1 MKKLRL
7 HPVAIAAT
15 TLLALGA
22 QAQSLY
28 GEVGYGQ
35 LKLQEDRFGS
45 EVDPGMA
52 RGIIGYT
59 LSPNLA
65 VEGHL
70 GIGVKD
76 DTVRLG
82 GVSVKGEVDNV
93 VGAFVKPKVRL
104 GDTVEL
110 FGRLGIASTKVKASS
125 MGVSDSAR
133 GTDFSYGVGASF
145 SLTPQLSLNADY
157 MNYYDRKGI
166 QLDGVTLGLGFSFY

>member
-70 GIGVKD
+70 
-76 DTVRLG
+76 
-82 GVSVKGEVDNV
+82 
-93 VGAFVKPKVRL
+93 
-104 GDTVEL
+104 
-110 FGRLGIASTKVKASS
+110 
-125 MGVSDSAR
+125 
-133 GTDFSYGVGASF
+133 
-145 SLTPQLSLNADY
+145 
-157 MNYYDRKGI
+157 
-166 QLDGVTLGLGFSFY
+166 

>member
-1 MKKLRL
+1 MKTLRL
-7 HPVAIAAT
+7 HSAAIAAT
-15 TLLALGA
+15 SLLALGA
-22 QAQSLY
+22 HAQSLY

-45 EVDPGMA
+45 KVEPGMA
-52 RGIIGYT
+52 RGVIGYE

-82 GVSVKGEVDNV
+82 GLSVKGEVDNM

-104 GDTVEL
+104 GETVEL
-110 FGRLGIASTKVKASS
+110 FGRVGAASTKVSASS
-125 MGVSDSAR
+125 MGVSESDR
-133 GTDFSYGVGASF
+133 GTSFAYGLGASF
-145 SLTPQLSLNADY
+145 NLTPQLSLNADY

-166 QLDGVTLGLGFSFY
+166 KLDGMTFGVGYSFY